1 LNLTILS
8 KKKIMSENNRINL
21 ILDIDHTLVHT
32 IRNNQL
38 HPSCSLEKIEDVYEV
53 CIDGDGVYYVKFRP
67 GIVNFLHQIRGL
79 FDIHVYTMGT
89 RSYAKA
95 ITETIVHKL
104 MGGVSVFNGKILT
117 RCDTKKN
124 VKYLSLILPGLE
136 QRTLILDD
144 TPNIWKDF
152 KHHVIPIYPYKF
164 FQDVQGKNRGKE
176 NKDQICLKVVS
187 TISDT
192 HLRSM
197 YQVLEE
203 VNSYHVQSGNISESL
218 MWRRRKVL
226 QGVNILFTGVFP
238 LGTNPSDQHLWKL
251 AEYFGAQCYQ
261 QFSNC
266 ITHLIAARGT
276 DKVVHAQRHGNVHI
290 VTVNWL
296 HASASHWTKLDEKLF
311 QLP

>member
-1 LNLTILS
+1 
-8 KKKIMSENNRINL
+8 MAENNYRINL

-32 IRNNQL
+32 IRSAQL
-38 HPSCSLEKIEDVYEV
+38 HPSCSLENIEDVYEL

-67 GIVNFLHQIRGL
+67 GIVKFLHQIRGL

-89 RSYAKA
+89 RNYAKA
-95 ITETIVHKL
+95 IIETIVHKL

-117 RCDTKKN
+117 RCDTKKDE
-124 VKYLSLILPGLE
+124 KYLSLILPGLE

-152 KHHVIPIYPYKF
+152 KHHVIPIYPYNF
-164 FQDVQGKNRGKE
+164 FQDVHGKNRGKE
-176 NKDQICLKVVS
+176 NRDQNCLKVVS

-197 YQVLEE
+197 YHVLEE
-203 VNSYHVQSGNISESL
+203 VNSNHVQSGNISESL
-218 MWRRRKVL
+218 KWRRRKVL

-238 LGTNPSDQHLWKL
+238 LGINPRDQHLWKQ

-261 QFSNC
+261 QFNDA
-266 ITHLIAARGT
+266 ITHVVAARGT
-276 DKVVHAQRHGNVHI
+276 DKVVQAQRQGNVYI

-296 HASASHWTKLDEKLF
+296 HDSAAHWTRLDEKLF

>member
-1 LNLTILS
+1 
-8 KKKIMSENNRINL
+8 MSENNYRINL

-32 IRNNQL
+32 IRSNQL
-38 HPSCSLEKIEDVYEV
+38 HPSCSLENIGDIYEL

-67 GIVNFLHQIRGL
+67 GIVKFLHQIRGL
-79 FDIHVYTMGT
+79 FNIHVYTMGT

-95 ITETIVHKL
+95 IIETIVHKL

-117 RCDTKKN
+117 RCDTKKDE
-124 VKYLSLILPGLE
+124 KYLSLILPGLE

-164 FQDVQGKNRGKE
+164 FQDAQGKNRGKE
-176 NKDQICLKVVS
+176 NRDQNCLKVVS
-187 TISDT
+187 TIMDT
-192 HLRSM
+192 HLSSM

-203 VNSYHVQSGNISESL
+203 VNGYHGQSSNISESL

-238 LGTNPSDQHLWKL
+238 LGTNPRDQHLWKQ
-251 AEYFGAQCYQ
+251 AEYFGAQCYL
-261 QFSNC
+261 QFNDT
-266 ITHLIAARGT
+266 ITHVVAARGT
-276 DKVVHAQRHGNVHI
+276 DKVVQAQRQGNVHI

-296 HASASHWTKLDEKLF
+296 HDSAAHWTRLDEILF